1 METSMQ
7 FLRSCLIFSSVL
19 GALMVLAVPKAL
31 PQESPS
37 VPPRGLSQGQL
48 EAFAD
53 AAIEVQRLETELNAD
68 LQGAASP
75 TEAARLQ
82 QEAQDQAS
90 RAVEARGLTTGEYLA
105 IVQAA
110 ERDPALYAMITDMI
124 QQRAQ

>member
-1 METSMQ
+1 MQ
-7 FLRSCLIFSSVL
+7 FLRSCLILSSVL

-31 PQESPS
+31 PQEPPP
-37 VPPRGLSQGQL
+37 VPPRELSQGQL

-68 LQGAASP
+68 LQEADSP

-110 ERDPALYAMITDMI
+110 ERDPALYAMITDMM

>member
-1 METSMQ
+1 MQ
-7 FLRSCLIFSSVL
+7 LVRSSLVL
-19 GALMVLAVPKAL
+19 SGVLAALMVLAVPTAL
-31 PQESPS
+31 TQEQPAA
-37 VPPRGLSQGQL
+37 PPAELSQGQL

-53 AAIEVQRLETELNAD
+53 AAVEVQRLQTELDTD

-75 TEAARLQ
+75 EEAARLQ
-82 QEAQDQAS
+82 QEAQDEAS

-110 ERDPALYAMITDMI
+110 ERDPALYAMITDMM

>member
-1 METSMQ
+1 MQ
-7 FLRSCLIFSSVL
+7 FLRSCLILSSAL

-31 PQESPS
+31 PQEPPP
-37 VPPRGLSQGQL
+37 VPPRELSQGQL

-68 LQGAASP
+68 LQEADSP

-110 ERDPALYAMITDMI
+110 ERDPALYAMITDMM

>member
-1 METSMQ
+1 MEASMQ

-31 PQESPS
+31 PQEPPS

>member
-1 METSMQ
+1 MQ
-7 FLRSCLIFSSVL
+7 FLRSCLMLSSVL

-31 PQESPS
+31 PQEPPP
-37 VPPRGLSQGQL
+37 VPPRELSQGQL

-68 LQGAASP
+68 LQEADSP

-110 ERDPALYAMITDMI
+110 ERDPALYAMITDMM

>member
-1 METSMQ
+1 MM
-7 FLRSCLIFSSVL
+7 FAAP
-19 GALMVLAVPKAL
+19 GALTQEQPATPPAELA
-31 PQESPS
+31 
-37 VPPRGLSQGQL
+37 QGQL

-68 LQGAASP
+68 LQEADSP

-110 ERDPALYAMITDMI
+110 ERDPALYAMITDMM